1 METRQCNISR
11 TTNATEFIKTILES
25 SYKVPL
31 GPCSLVA
38 PTWPNFVL
46 TALEIYATNSL
57 QTFIILMVTC
67 PKLRIYIFYKVH
79 KNIPKCASNQFA
91 STTQREIKA
100 VWKFWKNVFL
110 ADVFLQNEKIW
121 NTQFSWNW
129 KYGQRSVI
137 SKKLRYGTNTFLKL
151 QLHKVAIFFSIFTL
165 SYHNYRCSKIQMS
178 FEVISVET
186 SLELQLKVLNL
197 ILLWYTVLKWQAF
210 QFLAT
215 FFVKAFSLVSIL

>member
-1 METRQCNISR
+1 
-11 TTNATEFIKTILES
+11 
-25 SYKVPL
+25 
-31 GPCSLVA
+31 
-38 PTWPNFVL
+38 
-46 TALEIYATNSL
+46 
-57 QTFIILMVTC
+57 MVTC

-91 STTQREIKA
+91 STTQQEIKA

-165 SYHNYRCSKIQMS
+165 SYHNYRCSKIQML